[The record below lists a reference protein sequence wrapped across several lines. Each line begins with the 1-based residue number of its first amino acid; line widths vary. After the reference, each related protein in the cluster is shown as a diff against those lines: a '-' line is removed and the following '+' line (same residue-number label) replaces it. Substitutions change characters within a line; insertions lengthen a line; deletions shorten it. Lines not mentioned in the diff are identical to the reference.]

1 MGACLEGDIRI
12 EGTTANLLEPGEQSL
27 PIAQVSFTAGSGAAL
42 LEVFVSEE
50 VVGCGHDVFDFRACL
65 CFEER
70 GEMRISGLGICL
82 TGLIQSGERRSRVR
96 RRPKN

>member
-1 MGACLEGDIRI
+1 MTADFLE
-12 EGTTANLLEPGEQSL
+12 AGEQSF
-27 PIAQVSFTAGSGAAL
+27 PVAQSLLHRGIWGCA

-50 VVGCGHDVFDFRACL
+50 VVGCGHDVFNFRACL

-70 GEMRISGLGICL
+70 EGRDEDLWVGNLFDC
-82 TGLIQSGERRSRVR
+82 LIQSGERRSRVR